1 LLRRDRIK
9 SLLFLLILHMRIL
22 VVEDEKK
29 VASFIKKGLEEDYYS
44 VDIALDGREGVRLAL
59 SEEYD
64 LIILDIMLPF
74 KDGISILKDIRTEK
88 ISTPVLML
96 TAKDNV
102 SDKVLGLDSGADDYL
117 AKPFAFDE
125 LLARVRALLRRN
137 SSDKKVVLEAGDL
150 KLDTQTHKA
159 YRAGNEIQLTVKEYA
174 ILEYLL
180 RNKNHVISRI
190 KLSEHVYDY
199 HFDSDT
205 NLIDVYIN
213 KLRNKID
220 KGFDKQI
227 LHTVRGIG
235 YVIKDS

>member
-1 LLRRDRIK
+1 
-9 SLLFLLILHMRIL
+9 MRIL

-44 VDIALDGREGVRLAL
+44 VDVALDGKEGSRLAL

-74 KDGISILKDIRTEK
+74 IDGISILKNIRNEK
-88 ISTPVLML
+88 NPTPVLML

-102 SDKVLGLDSGADDYL
+102 EDKVLGLDAGADDYL
-117 AKPFAFDE
+117 SKPFAFDE

-137 SSDKKVVLEAGDL
+137 STEKRAILAAGDL
-150 KLDTQTHKA
+150 ELDTQTHKA
-159 YRAGNEIQLTVKEYA
+159 FRGGTEIQLTPREYA

-180 RNKNHVISRI
+180 RNKNRVISRTL
-190 KLSEHVYDY
+190 LSEHVYDY

-205 NLIDVYIN
+205 NVIDVYIN

-220 KGFDKQI
+220 KGFYNPI
-227 LHTVRGIG
+227 LQTVRGVG
-235 YVIKDS
+235 YIIKDN

>member
-1 LLRRDRIK
+1 
-9 SLLFLLILHMRIL
+9 MRIL

-29 VASFIKKGLEEDYYS
+29 VATFIKKGLEEDYYS
-44 VDIALDGREGVRLAL
+44 VDIALDGKEGTRLAL

-88 ISTPVLML
+88 ISTAVLML

-102 SDKVLGLDSGADDYL
+102 DDKVLGLDSGADDYL
-117 AKPFAFDE
+117 AKPFAFDK

-137 SSDKKVVLEAGDL
+137 SVEKKVILTAGDL
-150 KLDTQTHKA
+150 QLDTQTHKA
-159 YRAGNEIQLTVKEYA
+159 FRNNIEIQLTPKEYS

-180 RNKNHVISRI
+180 RNKNRVVSRTI
-190 KLSEHVYDY
+190 LSEHVYDY

-205 NLIDVYIN
+205 NVIDVYIN

-220 KGFDKQI
+220 KGFGYPI
-227 LHTVRGIG
+227 LQTVRGVG
-235 YVIKDS
+235 YIIKDN